1 MKINTQKRSGTT
13 MKKLFAIVTTSLLLL
28 LIAPT
33 PTATA
38 GVDSSVCH
46 FASMSYSGWP
56 GGGSIDSGIS
66 VGMTRQMKTFEPN
79 KTDDA

>member
-1 MKINTQKRSGTT
+1 M
-13 MKKLFAIVTTSLLLL
+13 A
-28 LIAPT
+28 
-33 PTATA
+33 
-38 GVDSSVCH
+38 
-46 FASMSYSGWP
+46 